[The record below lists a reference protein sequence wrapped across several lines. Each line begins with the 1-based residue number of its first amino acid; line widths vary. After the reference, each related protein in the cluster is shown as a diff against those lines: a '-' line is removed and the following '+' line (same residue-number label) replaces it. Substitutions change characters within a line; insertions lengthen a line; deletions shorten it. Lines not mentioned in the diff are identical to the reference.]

1 MPAVGDTRSFLVSRP
16 AFFCRSIGPFKMSTA
31 PGSAHGGGHGGG
43 LARKAS
49 MDKACLGKDAMLDD
63 LEEDGDLSEDVDLSA
78 GEEEGEEEEP
88 SKSHSLL
95 RCQTLVHMNSD
106 STNLG
111 CGSTRLTALKPHN
124 SCSVVWLTFV
134 SVSPQAVVSA
144 KADEGFRVA
153 VRDWEASSSGEDG
166 ADAAT
171 AKVAKKGR
179 VHASS
184 VACSALA
191 VLPAPQVEQRVVQ
204 VLAKRAG
211 QSKRR
216 VVIVSCSICGC
227 SSKDALIVTCVQ

>member
-49 MDKACLGKDAMLDD
+49 MDKACSGKDAMLDD

-95 RCQTLVHMNSD
+95 RCQTLVRMNSD

-111 CGSTRLTALKPHN
+111 CGSTRLTALNPHN

-144 KADEGFRVA
+144 KADEDFRVA

-166 ADAAT
+166 ADT
-171 AKVAKKGR
+171 ALPR
-179 VHASS
+179 WPRR
-184 VACSALA
+184 A
-191 VLPAPQVEQRVVQ
+191 VSTPAPWRALLLLFFQHRRLSSELSKSWQREQV
-204 VLAKRAG
+204 RANAG
-211 QSKRR
+211 
-216 VVIVSCSICGC
+216 
-227 SSKDALIVTCVQ
+227 L